1 VRSSTLSDRAGTN
14 VYLKLELFQKT
25 GSFKPRG
32 AFNQLRVL
40 MDETGAE
47 RFVGVSG
54 GNFAQGLAYAGSVLG
69 VSTTIVMPDT
79 TPDNYV
85 QATRGY
91 GGMVEFVESIAAA
104 MDRAD
109 ELAAAGATAAH
120 PFDHPAMM
128 AGDGTLGLELV
139 EDVPELTDA
148 FISVGGGGLITGVG
162 SAVRALRPTAR
173 IWAVET
179 DGAQVLHDSLAAG
192 RALSM
197 TPTSLAR
204 TLGSPYLS
212 EVAYD
217 FARQHVHESLV
228 VSDAMAYAAVVFL
241 LERAKVLPE
250 LAAAC
255 TLAAFEG
262 VAERFGPADHVVLVL
277 CGGNVSVA
285 DLVDYRQRF
294 DQ

>member
-1 VRSSTLSDRAGTN
+1 
-14 VYLKLELFQKT
+14 
-25 GSFKPRG
+25 
-32 AFNQLRVL
+32 
-40 MDETGAE
+40 
-47 RFVGVSG
+47 
-54 GNFAQGLAYAGSVLG
+54 
-69 VSTTIVMPDT
+69 
-79 TPDNYV
+79 
-85 QATRGY
+85 
-91 GGMVEFVESIAAA
+91 
-104 MDRAD
+104 
-109 ELAAAGATAAH
+109 
-120 PFDHPAMM
+120 
-128 AGDGTLGLELV
+128 
-139 EDVPELTDA
+139 
-148 FISVGGGGLITGVG
+148 
-162 SAVRALRPTAR
+162 
-173 IWAVET
+173 
-179 DGAQVLHDSLAAG
+179 VLHDSLAAG

-212 EVAYD
+212 AVAYD